1 MTEHD
6 EVRMDWHKWSDGTWK
21 DHPEAAANA
30 TAGGG
35 ADPRSTDVKS
45 PGEALYLAAQAG
57 DAYEVVQ
64 LLAQSADVKYT
75 AGNRQDTAL
84 HQACLLAA
92 GENFVQIGEL
102 LISHGADIDAKDTEG
117 YTPLM
122 ACAWSF
128 GKDHMVAHKTALM
141 KILLDHGADR
151 EWVDRDGDD
160 VITHARCNGFD
171 MMVQLLLQK

>member
-1 MTEHD
+1 MRDCYTGPNSRDPGSILLVGISVVMTEHD

-128 GKDHMVAHKTALM
+128 LSLIH
-141 KILLDHGADR
+141 I
-151 EWVDRDGDD
+151 
-160 VITHARCNGFD
+160 
-171 MMVQLLLQK
+171 